1 MLKRVIRKLM
11 WLGRATS
18 TTVGLAI
25 LLTLVIGAASAAFG
39 ANGGD
44 FILGRNNVATLL
56 TKLGGTQ
63 GANGAMLEVQ
73 NNNAG
78 TDDTALSLKVE
89 PGEPPMKVNSSA
101 VVPGLNANLLNGK
114 GSAQFLGTFTY
125 RREAPTDLGTL
136 LGDGSRV
143 KTATCDVG
151 DELISGGPA
160 SVDAGSKVLD
170 DFPINTFQWQARIL
184 PHAAGDNWTVVVL
197 CSDVS

>member
-1 MLKRVIRKLM
+1 
-11 WLGRATS
+11 
-18 TTVGLAI
+18 
-25 LLTLVIGAASAAFG
+25 
-39 ANGGD
+39 
-44 FILGRNNVATLL
+44 
-56 TKLGGTQ
+56 
-63 GANGAMLEVQ
+63 
-73 NNNAG
+73 
-78 TDDTALSLKVE
+78 
-89 PGEPPMKVNSSA
+89 MKVNSSA

-114 GSAQFLGTFTY
+114 GSGQFLGTFTY

-151 DELISGGPA
+151 DKLISGGPA

-197 CSDVS
+197 CSTCLSGVALRTTGKLEFRTGAACDRGVRRQV